1 MNSELK
7 NKLDEF
13 IDDFLQVKEVKQ
25 YLLLKKEI
33 LESNEIKE
41 LEVIRYSMTK
51 MSDKM
56 VDDLCEIVYVP
67 RAKRLFK
74 PAEDTVK
81 NDGATKCAPS
91 S

>member
-1 MNSELK
+1 MGYQPFAKENSY
-7 NKLDEF
+7 
-13 IDDFLQVKEVKQ
+13 Q
-25 YLLLKKEI
+25 
-33 LESNEIKE
+33 SNEIKE

-51 MSDKM
+51 MYDKM